1 MGYVDEVKVRG
12 LGRGEGC
19 ALPVWVALGGVGMD
33 VDLFD
38 EESAVGREEKLVL
51 GLRRRRILGTD
62 EVDVFA
68 RHLWEW
74 GGMVMG
80 CKLGRFRDEYC

>member
-1 MGYVDEVKVRG
+1 MRG
-12 LGRGEGC
+12 LGWGEGC
-19 ALPVWVALGGVGMD
+19 MLPVWIALGGVGVD
-33 VDLFD
+33 VDLLD
-38 EESAVGREEKLVL
+38 EESTVGREEKLVL

-62 EVDVFA
+62 EIDVFA

-74 GGMVMG
+74 GGTVMG